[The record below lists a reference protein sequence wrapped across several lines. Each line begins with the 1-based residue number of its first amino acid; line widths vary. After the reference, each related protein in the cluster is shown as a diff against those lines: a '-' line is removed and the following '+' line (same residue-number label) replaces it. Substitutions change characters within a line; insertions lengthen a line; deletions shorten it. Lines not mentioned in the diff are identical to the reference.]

1 MGLIPDLETFEGME
15 QEDFDKIIS
24 LLPKSQKAKMIAH
37 IKQLMQGE

>member
-24 LLPKSQKAKMIAH
+24 LLPKSQKAKMMDY
-37 IKQLMQGE
+37 IKQLIQGV